1 MRFQICFRFKNPS
14 NSSPFSLNIGA
25 TQSSASIST
34 VQEIEADSNSE
45 TENIE
50 IDQTEKNYRKDIKKE
65 ISGNVAELS
74 KLNKN

>member
-1 MRFQICFRFKNPS
+1 MRFQICIRFKKPS

-45 TENIE
+45 TENIG
-50 IDQTEKNYRKDIKKE
+50 IDQTEKTIGKI
-65 ISGNVAELS
+65 
-74 KLNKN
+74 